1 MKFARFIQFFIMSS
15 VLIAILITSGLVLLS
30 LVKTML
36 SFLHI
41 DISAWVNFDTH
52 FKPEE
57 WVKAAR
63 QAWDAPA
70 ISLGLP
76 ILAQGIISLLLIA
89 SMLSIGTLSPKRGRQ
104 TLILITLFCISRH
117 MLWRAA
123 ATLTPDGIGNLAA
136 TSILFV
142 GELMAYASLLLGYF
156 QLWNPTDRVKYPP
169 ALDKDDLPHVDIMVC
184 TYNEQISV
192 LYRTLVGCNALQYQ
206 KKTIYLLDD
215 GDRMEMR
222 QLAQHLGVQYIRRD
236 NNLHAKAGNLNNALK
251 HSEGDL
257 VLVLDADHVPT
268 RFMLNELVPFFQ
280 EDEGVA
286 FVQTP
291 QHFFSLDPFQRNLVA
306 EHVVSNEQ
314 DFFYHVIQPG
324 NDHWGATFFAG
335 TGAVFR
341 RKALESIGGFATQT
355 ITEDTHTGIRLH
367 AKGWK
372 SLMYNKNLTAGMAQ
386 DSFGDFVKQ
395 RLRWAKGMAQI
406 TFHDHPLFVKGLTLP
421 QRLCYASGVWYFF
434 SGPMRMIFMIT
445 PLLYLLF
452 GLQPIQATLTEI
464 FIYYVPSFVAL
475 YWGYS
480 LLTNGTRHLFWSEVY
495 ETSISMYHTI
505 AAYSTLISP
514 FKSIFSVTPKGE
526 LNDSISF
533 QWQLVYP
540 QLLLALAIAGGLVLS
555 GYRAFEDPAYLGGLF
570 TNFFWGVYNLSLLLG
585 SIYVA
590 QERPQYR
597 LAPRINKRIRC
608 ELRLLDGTIAVGH
621 ITNLSENGVAVTFAE
636 PIPVAG
642 TLALKILDWGIDE
655 VSLYNVQVV
664 RSYVNPDT
672 KEHSLGL
679 RIVNRTDAQHQSLVR
694 HMFSSASVWNQRLE
708 REASWG
714 QSLLSMLNSVFRL
727 NKAEEKSYK
736 RRTPRFQ
743 VYLPAVVESLYHGV
757 INTITNEV
765 SETGIS
771 IVLPAQH
778 PFKVGDP
785 INVKIEWTNTHTSSL
800 ATVVKRII
808 PFQKGQ
814 VLVGVNF
821 VRLTREE
828 RLEVIEQI
836 YGPREGLI
844 RIAPA
849 TGLRVPCIVRF
860 ENGQSYTGMTSEM
873 SEMGVRVYLDRPV
886 KVLKPTPAKVEVYW
900 KNAPMISYKSTFIPP
915 HLSGEA
921 NLVSLLYFDE
931 QNLATIDDISRRLQG

>member
-1 MKFARFIQFFIMSS
+1 MKLARLIQLFILSS
-15 VLIAILITSGLVLLS
+15 VLMAILITSGLVLLS
-30 LVKTML
+30 LVKTL
-36 SFLHI
+36 FAFLHI
-41 DISAWVNFDTH
+41 EPSTWIDFGTQ
-52 FKPEE
+52 FKTED
-57 WVKAAR
+57 WLKAAQ
-63 QAWDAPA
+63 QAWDAPSS
-70 ISLGLP
+70 SLGLP
-76 ILAQGIISLLLIA
+76 ILAQGGLSLLLIA

-104 TLILITLFCISRH
+104 TLILLTLFCISRH
-117 MLWRAA
+117 MLWRAT
-123 ATLTPDGIGNLAA
+123 ATLSPDGVGNMAA

-142 GELMAYASLLLGYF
+142 GELMAYVSLLLGYF
-156 QLWNPTDRVKYPP
+156 QLWDPTDRVKNPP
-169 ALDKDDLPHVDIMVC
+169 TLDQSDLPHVDVMVC

-192 LYRTLVGCNALQYQ
+192 LYRTLVGCNALQYPN
-206 KKTIYLLDD
+206 KTIYLLDD

-222 QLAQHLGVQYIRRD
+222 QLAQHLGVQYLRRD
-236 NNLHAKAGNLNNALK
+236 SNLHAKAGNLNHALT
-251 HSEGDL
+251 HSQGDL

-268 RFMLNELVPFFQ
+268 RFMLNEVVGFFQ
-280 EDEGVA
+280 EEAKLA

-341 RKALESIGGFATQT
+341 RNALESIGGFATQT

-372 SLMYNKNLTAGMAQ
+372 SVMYNKNLTAGMAQ
-386 DSFGDFVKQ
+386 DSFADFVKQ
-395 RLRWAKGMAQI
+395 RLRWAKGMTQI
-406 TFHDHPLFVKGLTLP
+406 TFHDHPLFIKGLTLP
-421 QRLCYASGVWYFF
+421 QRVCYASGVWYFF
-434 SGPMRMIFMIT
+434 SGPMRIIFMMT

-480 LLTNGTRHLFWSEVY
+480 LLSKGTRHLFWSEVY
-495 ETSISMYHTI
+495 ETSVSMYHTI
-505 AAYSTLISP
+505 ATYSTLFSP
-514 FKSIFSVTPKGE
+514 FKSVFNVTPKGE
-526 LNDSISF
+526 LNDRISF
-533 QWQLVYP
+533 QWKLVYP
-540 QLLLALAIAGGLVLS
+540 QLLLSLAIGAGLIVS
-555 GYRAFEDPAYLGGLF
+555 ACRAFENPAYLGGLF

-597 LAPRINKRIRC
+597 LAPRVNKQIRC
-608 ELRLLDGTIAVGH
+608 ELRLLDGTIAVGY
-621 ITNLSENGVAVTFAE
+621 ITNLSENGVAITFAE

-655 VSLYNVQVV
+655 VSLYNVQVI
-664 RSYVNPDT
+664 RSYVNPET

-694 HMFSSASVWNQRLE
+694 HMFSSASVWNHTQ
-708 REASWG
+708 EATWG

-743 VYLPAVVESLYHGV
+743 VYLPAVVESIYHGV
-757 INTITNEV
+757 INTMTNEV

-778 PFKVGDP
+778 PFKVGDAL
-785 INVKIEWTNTHTSSL
+785 NVKIEWSNSHTSSL
-800 ATVVKRII
+800 ATVIKRII

-821 VRLTREE
+821 VRLSRQE

-860 ENGQSYTGMTSEM
+860 KNGQSYTGMTSEM

-886 KVLKPTPAKVEVYW
+886 KVIKPTPAQVEVYW
-900 KNAPMISYKSTFIPP
+900 KNAPMVSYKSTFIPT

-921 NLVSLLYFDE
+921 HLVSLLYFDE
-931 QNLATIDDISRRLQG
+931 QNLATIDDISMRLQG